1 MREPVSTR
9 IDKGTISAITLVE
22 VGTLAMAFALVTPE
36 GSTCRRAI
44 RIGSN
49 VDAEGEVFF
58 CVGDRVEYKVFEGPE
73 GEPARTQDLMKLS

>member
-36 GSTCRRAI
+36 GSCAEMKPLQTSDQNRQQRR
-44 RIGSN
+44 R
-49 VDAEGEVFF
+49 
-58 CVGDRVEYKVFEGPE
+58 
-73 GEPARTQDLMKLS
+73 